1 MNSKRVLT
9 AVAWSAGAVSL
20 AGFAAAWV
28 LAARNG
34 DAFDI
39 TAEFGPDRYMV
50 AYAVAGTILAY
61 RRPANPVGW
70 FLIGLGL
77 VEAARGLAGE
87 YARHA
92 LTGPDHP
99 GAVWAAW
106 FVGWSLTLLFPA
118 GLLTFL
124 LLLFPDG
131 RPLTGRWWA
140 VFWIAAGLAGCT
152 LAIVWL
158 DPAPISVGG
167 LPRVPNPTGVRG
179 LNHLLYG
186 PLGKGVWVSSLVVL
200 LLAVASVVLRYRR
213 SAGEE
218 RLQLKWFAYAA
229 AVSLGLMAPL
239 IPLAPSGGPWQLVYD
254 VAIVAGLGLAVPA
267 AIGVAVLKYRLY
279 AIDRIISRT
288 VSYVLVTGLVVG
300 VYLGCVALLT
310 KVLPVRGSVGIA
322 VSVLA
327 AAALF
332 NPLRRRVQAAVDRR
346 FDRARYDAERVVTQF
361 SVHLR
366 DQVDLDVLGDGLL
379 GVVDEVLAPA
389 HMSLWLR
396 DPGPFG

>member
-396 DPGPFG
+396 EPGPFG